1 MCEYIDINKAI
12 DKYAKNYSDS
22 YDISI
27 GDTVIARRTEMTGYF
42 GCVLDIY
49 MDYGDYIAKVEWYN
63 MTNDITEIRL
73 DDLDCT
79 NSKGSLF
86 R

>member
-1 MCEYIDINKAI
+1 
-12 DKYAKNYSDS
+12 
-22 YDISI
+22 
-27 GDTVIARRTEMTGYF
+27 MTGYF